1 MENPSRSLAP
11 KPSASALQSAELAG
25 GGRLPAIRPVA
36 IIDIGSNSVRL
47 VAYEGRT
54 RSPAT
59 LFNEKVL
66 CGLGRGVA
74 STGKMDK
81 ASVASALAALQ
92 RFRGLCDVMQIEDVH
107 ILATAAVRDAS
118 NGPQF
123 LEKAEEILSRPVSL
137 LAGSREAELSAQGVA
152 SSFWKP
158 DGVVGDM
165 GGGSLELV
173 EIVNGALRPG
183 LSLRLGGF
191 ALQDASGASLKKA
204 ATLVRAA
211 LANAPQIGALKGRTF
226 YAVGG
231 TWRALARLHME
242 QIGYPLHVMHGYAIT
257 PRDAIDFARMVQ
269 RLDVGALEAIGSIS
283 AARRPLLAYGALL
296 LEQIV
301 RRGHP
306 ASIMISPAGVREG
319 LLYED
324 LEPALQA
331 KDPLLAMASEMNW
344 LRSRSPRH
352 CEELVDWV
360 GDVFASLHL
369 NETAAEARVRAA
381 ACLVS
386 DICWRAH
393 PDYRGE
399 QALMLLSQATFTGI
413 THPERGFVALA
424 NYIRH
429 EGLSIDGKITRIREL
444 MPLHTVQRA
453 RILGAS
459 MRVAYILSAA
469 MAGVLPR
476 CPLKLKKGVLTLTIP
491 KELENLSS
499 DRISNRLRQ
508 LGRTVGVPVQIS

>member
-1 MENPSRSLAP
+1 MG
-11 KPSASALQSAELAG
+11 G

-54 RSPAT
+54 RLPAT
-59 LFNEKVL
+59 LFNEKAL

-81 ASVASALAALQ
+81 TAVASALAALR
-92 RFRGLCDVMQIEDVH
+92 RFRGLCDVMQITDIH

-118 NGPQF
+118 NGERF
-123 LEKAEEILSRPVSL
+123 IEEAEEIMGCPVAL
-137 LAGSREAELSAQGVA
+137 LAGPREAELSALGVA
-152 SSFWKP
+152 SAFWKP

-173 EIVNGALRPG
+173 EIAKGAIMPG
-183 LSLRLGGF
+183 LSLQLGGL
-191 ALQDASGASLKKA
+191 ALQDASGSSLKKA
-204 ATLVRAA
+204 GALVRAA
-211 LANAPQIGALKGRTF
+211 LVNAPQIGALKGRPF

-242 QIGYPLHVMHGYAIT
+242 QVGYPLHVMHAYEIA
-257 PRDAIDFARMVQ
+257 PREAIDFARMVQ
-269 RLDVGALEAIGSIS
+269 RLDVGELEAIGSIS
-283 AARRPLLAYGALL
+283 SARRPLLAYGALL

-306 ASIMISPAGVREG
+306 SSVLISPYGVREG
-319 LLYED
+319 LLFEG
-324 LEPALQA
+324 LAPELQA
-331 KDPLLAMASEMNW
+331 QDPLLAMASEMNW
-344 LRSRSPRH
+344 LRSRTPRH

-360 GDVFASLHL
+360 GGLFASLHL
-369 NETAAEARVRAA
+369 NETPAEVRVRAA

-399 QALMLLSQATFTGI
+399 QAVMLLSQATFAGI
-413 THPERGFVALA
+413 THPERGFLALS

-429 EGLSIDGKITRIREL
+429 EGLSIDNSAARIREL
-444 MPLHTVQRA
+444 MPMHLVERA
-453 RILGAS
+453 RILGAA

-469 MAGVLPR
+469 MADVLPR
-476 CPLKLKKGVLTLTIP
+476 CPISVKKGVLTLSLP
-491 KELENLSS
+491 PELENLRC
-499 DRISNRLRQ
+499 DRINNRLRQ
-508 LGRTVGVPVQIS
+508 LGRTLGMQASVVVREPEEPQSA

>member
-1 MENPSRSLAP
+1 MENPLKSLAP
-11 KPSASALQSAELAG
+11 KLSASVPQSGERVG

-74 STGKMDK
+74 STGKMEK
-81 ASVASALAALQ
+81 SAVASALAALK
-92 RFRGLCDVMQIEDVH
+92 RFRGLCDVMQIDDVH

-118 NGPQF
+118 NGDVF
-123 LEKAEEILSRPVSL
+123 LKNAGEILRQPVSL
-137 LAGSREAELSAQGVA
+137 LPGAREAELSALGVI
-152 SSFWKP
+152 SGFWKP

-173 EIVNGALRPG
+173 EILNGGLRPG
-183 LSLRLGGF
+183 LSLQLGGF

-204 ATLVRAA
+204 ATLARAA

-242 QIGYPLHVMHGYAIT
+242 QIGYPLHVMHAYSIT
-257 PRDAIDFARMVQ
+257 PRDAIEFSRMVQ

-283 AARRPLLAYGALL
+283 SARRPLLAYGALL

-306 ASIMISPAGVREG
+306 SSIMISPSGVREG
-319 LLYED
+319 FLYED
-324 LEPALQA
+324 LEPELQA
-331 KDPLLAMASEMNW
+331 RDPLLVMASEMNW

-352 CEELVDWV
+352 CEELVTWV
-360 GDVFASLHL
+360 GALLASLHL
-369 NETAAEARVRAA
+369 TETPAEARVRAA

-393 PDYRGE
+393 PDYRGD
-399 QALMLLSQATFTGI
+399 QAVMLLSQAAFSGI
-413 THPERGFVALA
+413 THPERGFIALA
-424 NYIRH
+424 NFIRH
-429 EGLSIDGKITRIREL
+429 EGMSSDSSMARIREL
-444 MPLHTVQRA
+444 MPLHQVQRA

-476 CPLKLKKGVLTLTIP
+476 CPLTVKKGVLTLVIP
-491 KELENLSS
+491 AELENLRS
-499 DRISNRLRQ
+499 DRIANRLRQ
-508 LGRTVGVPVQIS
+508 LGRTIGMPTQIV